1 MKLIKL
7 FQQDDCAPDFLEY
20 FESKLYNEV
29 GTSLSCFK
37 EQGELTCGLNSME
50 WVLDGYVLSISADD
64 PFYILSRE
72 TDNDLPSS
80 YNRSKDQRS

>member
-1 MKLIKL
+1 MELIKL
-7 FQQDDCAPDFLEY
+7 FQQDDCAPDSLEY

-37 EQGELTCGLNSME
+37 EQGEFTCGPDFMD

-64 PFYILSRE
+64 AFYTLSKE
-72 TDNDLPSS
+72 VLNDF
-80 YNRSKDQRS
+80 